1 MFPTKQAAPVI
12 AAVAVSMLLFGSI
25 VLMTPE
31 AIEAAYPAPGNPTV
45 YSADHAR
52 AQATAPNEER
62 APTF

>member
-1 MFPTKQAAPVI
+1 MSLNKAAPVI
-12 AAVAVSMLLFGSI
+12 AAAAVSVLLFGSI

-31 AIEAAYPAPGNPTV
+31 AMEAAYPAPGTPTV

-52 AQATAPNEER
+52 AQATAKTEEQ

>member
-1 MFPTKQAAPVI
+1 MSLTKQAAPIVA
-12 AAVAVSMLLFGSI
+12 AAVVSALLFGSI

-31 AIEAAYPAPGNPTV
+31 ALEASYPAPGTPTV

-52 AQATAPNEER
+52 AQATAKNEER

>member
-1 MFPTKQAAPVI
+1 MSLTKAAPVI
-12 AAVAVSMLLFGSI
+12 AAALVSVLLFGSI

-31 AIEAAYPAPGNPTV
+31 SLEAAYPAPGTPTV

-52 AQATAPNEER
+52 AQSTAPNEER